1 MAISGKKTVVAVKI
15 FQKKKGLTNDGIVGL
30 KTWSA
35 LSGNAKTPVSRQ
47 NTTALTI
54 NAPWHDIAQVE
65 MGVKEILG
73 ANTNNQR
80 ILDYHATTT
89 LGAKI
94 ESVIRIQVVRQA
106 IMWDFILRQT
116 RW

>member
-1 MAISGKKTVVAVKI
+1 MVAVKI